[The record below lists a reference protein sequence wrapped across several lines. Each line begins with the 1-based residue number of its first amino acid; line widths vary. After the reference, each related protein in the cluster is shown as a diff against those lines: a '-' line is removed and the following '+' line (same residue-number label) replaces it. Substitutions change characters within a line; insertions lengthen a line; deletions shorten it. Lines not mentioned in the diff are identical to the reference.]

1 MRSLNKNFRW
11 FLLFVGS
18 FSLIFF
24 AAIYL
29 SVERSVYSLIDH
41 HLVEDLAE
49 FEKLYKEGEEF
60 RKWEVFVLRNQ
71 EGLIIDT
78 NNPELTPP
86 FKKDRMPYVET
97 LSFRGKTYRFITMDT
112 PKGYYLQYGIDISES
127 LEFLRLLKLALLVG
141 YFLFIL
147 SFLIFYWLFMK
158 RGLRGLERAV
168 KRILEGQKVETYDEI
183 KPLAEAL
190 KGKMKALKD
199 QSDQYR
205 DLLMALS
212 HSLKTPL
219 GRIYLKLDRLSRDF
233 KGGEIEKIKQ
243 ELHKIE
249 KVAHSFLRVSKL
261 SVQSYNL
268 SLQRQ
273 NLKDLLQELLKLYE
287 GKVISLYLDEVY
299 VLCDPEITLEI
310 FDILLDNALR
320 HGEGK
325 VWVSLTRNAFVVENL
340 SQKPLGVS
348 KRGKMGGVG
357 LYIAKKLCSAQGW
370 SMNLEEDQEG
380 DLYRIKAK
388 VVFANS

>member
-24 AAIYL
+24 AVIYL
-29 SVERSVYSLIDH
+29 SVGKMVYSLIDH
-41 HLVEDLAE
+41 HLVEDIAE

-78 NNPELTPP
+78 NNPELIPP
-86 FKKDRMPYVET
+86 FRRDKAPYVET
-97 LSFRGKTYRFITMDT
+97 LNFEGRIYRFITT
-112 PKGYYLQYGIDISES
+112 NLKGYYLQYGIDISGG
-127 LEFLRLLKLALLVG
+127 LEFLKLLKWVLLVG

-147 SFLIFYWLFMK
+147 SFLVFYWLFVK
-158 RGLRGLERAV
+158 RGLKGLEEAVRRA
-168 KRILEGQKVETYDEI
+168 LEGQEVKTYREI
-183 KPLAEAL
+183 KPLVEAL
-190 KGKMKALKD
+190 KDNMQALKE
-199 QSDQYR
+199 QSGQYR
-205 DLLMALS
+205 DLLMAFS

-233 KGGEIEKIKQ
+233 KSGELEKIKQ

-249 KVAHSFLRVSKL
+249 KVSHSFLRASKL

-273 NLKDLLQELLKLYE
+273 NLKGLLEELLRLYE
-287 GKVISLYLDEVY
+287 SKVISIHLEDVY
-299 VLCDPEITLEI
+299 VFCDPEITLEI

-325 VWVSLTRNAFVVENL
+325 AWISLTKDAFVVENL
-340 SQKPLGVS
+340 SQKPLCVS
-348 KRGKMGGVG
+348 TKGKMSGVG

-370 SMNLEEDQEG
+370 SISFEEDQEG

-388 VVFANS
+388 LIFG

>member
-24 AAIYL
+24 AVLYL
-29 SVERSVYSLIDH
+29 SVEKMVYSFIDH

-60 RKWEVFVLRNQ
+60 RKLEVFVFRNQ

-78 NNPELTPP
+78 NNPQLIPP
-86 FKKDRMPYVET
+86 FSKNKVPYVET
-97 LSFRGKTYRFITMDT
+97 LNFEGKTYRFITANLKD
-112 PKGYYLQYGIDISES
+112 YYLQYGIDISGG
-127 LEFLRLLKLALLVG
+127 LEFLRLLKWVLLVG

-147 SFLIFYWLFMK
+147 SFWAFYWLFVK
-158 RGLRGLERAV
+158 RGLKGFEEAV
-168 KRILEGQKVETYDEI
+168 KRVLEGQEVKTYEEV
-183 KPLAEAL
+183 KPLVEAL
-190 KGKMKALKD
+190 RDNMQALKE

-219 GRIYLKLDRLSRDF
+219 GRIYLKLDRLLRDF
-233 KGGEIEKIKQ
+233 KGEELEKIKQ

-249 KVAHSFLRVSKL
+249 KVSHSFLRASKL
-261 SVQSYNL
+261 SVQSYSL

-273 NLKDLLQELLKLYE
+273 NLKDLLEELLRLYE
-287 GKVISLYLDEVY
+287 GKVISIHLEDVY
-299 VLCDPEITLEI
+299 VLCDPEITLEV

-325 VWVSLTRNAFVVENL
+325 AWISLTKDALVVENL
-340 SQKPLGVS
+340 SQKPLGLS
-348 KRGKMGGVG
+348 EKGKVGGVG

-370 SMNLEEDQEG
+370 SISFEEYQEG

-388 VVFANS
+388 LLFD